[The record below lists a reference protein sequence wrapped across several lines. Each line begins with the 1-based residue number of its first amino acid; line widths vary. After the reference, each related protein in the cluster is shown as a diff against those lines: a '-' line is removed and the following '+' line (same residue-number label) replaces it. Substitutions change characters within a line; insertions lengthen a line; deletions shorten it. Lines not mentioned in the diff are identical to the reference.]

1 MPTVQ
6 EGGISGFDL
15 TTWNGLVG
23 PAALPQPI
31 VQKLNAELTKILA
44 MPDVQQA
51 FAKQGALPGGGSP
64 QDYAAFMRD
73 ESARWGEVV
82 RKNNIKLE
90 Q

>member
-1 MPTVQ
+1 MRDAT
-6 EGGISGFDL
+6 
-15 TTWNGLVG
+15 N
-23 PAALPQPI
+23 AAATRAAPSASTI
-31 VQKLNAELTKILA
+31 GELKI
-44 MPDVQQA
+44 
-51 FAKQGALPGGGSP
+51 GALPGGGSP